1 MLLLVRR
8 RVGERRSTVAFV
20 GGREARRHVLA
31 KQRDSPVF
39 HAGVTPGGAAGIVL
53 GKPIGKLS
61 GKPIGNRG
69 SLAQADAGENNVM
82 NTSPA

>member
-8 RVGERRSTVAFV
+8 WVGERLAAITL
-20 GGREARRHVLA
+20 ARGCKARGHVLA
-31 KQRDSPVF
+31 KQRDTPVC
-39 HAGVTPGGAAGIVL
+39 HAGVVQGKAVGVVL
-53 GKPIGKLS
+53 GRPISNPS

-69 SLAQADAGENNVM
+69 SLAEADAGESNVM